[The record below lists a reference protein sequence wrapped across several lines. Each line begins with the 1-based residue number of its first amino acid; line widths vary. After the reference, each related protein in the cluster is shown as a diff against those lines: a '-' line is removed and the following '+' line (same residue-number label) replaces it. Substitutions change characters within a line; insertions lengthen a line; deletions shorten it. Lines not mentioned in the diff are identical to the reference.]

1 MDRKYV
7 NQQSQNL
14 QVYYLGP
21 DYMAN
26 FIPGRNLSA
35 ASETN
40 PLKIKLSI
48 TWRGIQPSAQLSQ
61 GEKSKPVIFKP
72 G

>member
-1 MDRKYV
+1 
-7 NQQSQNL
+7 
-14 QVYYLGP
+14 
-21 DYMAN
+21 MAN
-26 FIPGRNLSA
+26 FIPGWDFSS

-48 TWRGIQPSAQLSQ
+48 TGRGIQPEAPAQ
-61 GEKSKPVIFKP
+61 PRIFKL